1 VKNYYHILGLDKS
14 ANAEQIKQAFRRLA
28 SQHHPDKGGDTG
40 KFQEVQ
46 EAYAVLSDTAK
57 RAEYDNPRPQFSGF
71 PGAGGAHF
79 NMNDIFGQM
88 FGQQFGQ
95 PQHQPRRNHVRMTV
109 WINLHDVAQGG
120 SRMVNVSTSAGS
132 STVQI
137 EIPQAIEDGDNV
149 QYSGVAPG
157 AMDLVVQFR
166 VHPDSK
172 WRRDS
177 LNIHYDHHVSV
188 WDMILGAEVEVQH
201 FLGHRL
207 VIKIPPATQPGTVM
221 RLRGHGIA
229 DRQGKKGDLMVRMH
243 AQIPKN
249 IASEIVAAIQQ
260 YRT

>member
-1 VKNYYHILGLDKS
+1 VKNYYHSLGLDKS
-14 ANAEQIKQAFRRLA
+14 ADADQIKQAFRRLA
-28 SQHHPDKGGDTG
+28 SQHHPDKGGDTE

-88 FGQQFGQ
+88 FGQQQ
-95 PQHQPRRNHVRMTV
+95 QQPRRNHVRMTV
-109 WINLHDVAQGG
+109 WVSLKEVLQGG
-120 SRMVNVSTSAGS
+120 SRTVNVGTSTGS
-132 STVQI
+132 STVQV
-137 EIPQAIEDGDNV
+137 EVPKAIEDGDNV

-157 AMDLVVQFR
+157 NMDLVIQFR
-166 VHPDSK
+166 IQPDPK
-172 WRRDS
+172 WRRDG
-177 LNIHYDHHVSV
+177 LNIHYDHHVTV
-188 WDMILGAEVEVQH
+188 WDMILGTEIEVQH
-201 FLGHRL
+201 LLGHYL
-207 VIKIPPATQPGTVM
+207 VVKLPPATQPGTVM

-229 DRQGKKGDLMVRMH
+229 DRQGKQGDLMIRMH

>member
-14 ANAEQIKQAFRRLA
+14 ADADQIKHAFRRLA
-28 SQHHPDKGGDTG
+28 SQHHPDKGGNTE

-46 EAYAVLSDTAK
+46 EAYAVLSNANK
-57 RAEYDNPRPQFSGF
+57 RAEYDNPKPQFSGF

-88 FGQQFGQ
+88 FGQQQ
-95 PQHQPRRNHVRMTV
+95 QQPRRNHVRMTV
-109 WINLHDVAQGG
+109 WVSFKEVLQGG
-120 SRMVNVSTSAGS
+120 SRTVNVGTSTGS

-149 QYSGVAPG
+149 QYGGVAPG
-157 AMDLVVQFR
+157 GVDLVVQFR
-166 VHPDSK
+166 IHLDPK
-172 WRRDS
+172 WRRDG
-177 LNIHYDHHVSV
+177 LNIHYDHYVSI

-201 FLGHRL
+201 LLGHYL
-207 VIKIPPATQPGTVM
+207 VVKVPPETQPGTVM
-221 RLRGHGIA
+221 RLHGHGIA
-229 DRQGKKGDLMVRMH
+229 DRQGKKGNLMIRMH
-243 AQIPKN
+243 AQMPKN